1 MQFCTIRE
9 GEIMNLNDNPM
20 KLKYL
25 LIISIIL
32 SSTFAL
38 GCINKIEPSSD
49 AKVVLDQKHPSQTYI
64 ITIDTVT
71 GNIEVSIDDIFQTN
85 IPTVQDTDTYSWTV
99 YGNNITKGDHEI
111 KFRDTENSYTRHI
124 TNNIGN
130 EITFNQAIDYNIL
143 LPELINLGKII
154 FLVII
159 LIIIYYIIKKLKIKG
174 PTFKDLVLMCPSCRN
189 RDIYHD
195 FKKDNLIHIYK
206 CPICGSPR
214 IISTKLEIMDEQ
226 YDGMVKDL

>member
-1 MQFCTIRE
+1 
-9 GEIMNLNDNPM
+9 MNLNDNPM

-25 LIISIIL
+25 LTISIIL
-32 SSTFAL
+32 LSTFAL

-49 AKVVLDQKHPSQTYI
+49 SKVVLDQKHPSQTYI
-64 ITIDTVT
+64 IDETRS

-85 IPTVQDTDTYSWTV
+85 IPTFQGTNTYSWTV

-111 KFRDTENSYTRHI
+111 KFRDEDTTYYRHV

-130 EITFNQAIDYNIL
+130 EIAVNSTNNNQNVQAIDYNIL

-159 LIIIYYIIKKLKIKG
+159 VIIIYHIIKKLKEKG
-174 PTFKDLVLMCPSCRN
+174 STFKDLVLMCPSCRN

-195 FKKDNLIHIYK
+195 FKKDYLINIYK

-214 IISTKLEIMDEQ
+214 IINTKLEIMDEQ

>member
-1 MQFCTIRE
+1 
-9 GEIMNLNDNPM
+9 MNLNDNP

-25 LIISIIL
+25 LILISIIL
-32 SSTFAL
+32 LSTFAL

-49 AKVVLDQKHPSQTYI
+49 SKVVLDQKHPSQTYI
-64 ITIDTVT
+64 ITTNGIGT

-85 IPTVQDTDTYSWTV
+85 IPTVQTTDTYSWTV

-111 KFRDTENSYTRHI
+111 KFHGEDDSYRYI

-130 EITFNQAIDYNIL
+130 EIAVNNTNNSQDDQVIDYNIL

-154 FLVII
+154 FMVII
-159 LIIIYYIIKKLKIKG
+159 LIIIYHIIKILKIKG
-174 PTFKDLVLMCPSCRN
+174 PTFKDLILMCPSCRN
-189 RDIYHD
+189 RDIYHN
-195 FKKDNLIHIYK
+195 FKKDELINIYK
-206 CPICGSPR
+206 CPICGNPR